1 MRHFLEHW
9 FFIKEHSLSV
19 GGRKFPLMS
28 EKDLARGLHCSHE
41 EYEIFFIFFSLKI
54 SNNRKLQSQKK
65 IDSNFCNNIAYITG
79 RYGPPSTLFHY
90 HAIPSH
96 VLFNLYLQ
104 WRITYFFS
112 FHSKV
117 EYVCSNL

>member
-9 FFIKEHSLSV
+9 FFIKEHSFSV

-65 IDSNFCNNIAYITG
+65 IDSNFCNNTVYITG
-79 RYGPPSTLFHY
+79 RYGPPVKIISLPCHTKPCLLQSLSTVANNVFL
-90 HAIPSH
+90 
-96 VLFNLYLQ
+96 
-104 WRITYFFS
+104 FFS
-112 FHSKV
+112 FKSRIRV
-117 EYVCSNL
+117 F

>member
-41 EYEIFFIFFSLKI
+41 EYEKI
-54 SNNRKLQSQKK
+54 KR
-65 IDSNFCNNIAYITG
+65 
-79 RYGPPSTLFHY
+79 RSTLIFVIIQFILQEDMDPLQHY
-90 HAIPSH
+90 
-96 VLFNLYLQ
+96 F
-104 WRITYFFS
+104 ITMPYQAMFS
-112 FHSKV
+112 SIFIYSG
-117 EYVCSNL
+117 E